1 MLKVKSV
8 DKNSIA
14 EEFEIK
20 PGDCLVKIDGKE
32 VEDILDYLFL
42 EGEDRFLLEFK
53 RGEDVF
59 ECEVERDLDEEMGLN
74 FEDNLEIKQ
83 CHNNCKFCFVKQMPK
98 GLRESLYVK
107 DDDYRLSFISGSY
120 ITMTNLS
127 DADMERIIRM
137 RLSPI
142 YVSVHST
149 TPENRA
155 DLLCNRFAGDV
166 LDKLTKLCQNG
177 IEVHT
182 QVVLC
187 KGINDGKILEKTLQ
201 DLHALYPACKS
212 LAIVPVGLTK
222 YRDGLPN
229 LSPFDEQSANEI
241 IDLVESY
248 SNGFLKVYGEPFV
261 YLSDE
266 FYCITKREFPKYE
279 HYGEFDQIENGVGMV
294 RKLIDE
300 FNEAKTVAK
309 KFSKKKTAL
318 ITGKMFYPYLVDMLK
333 SVGCNHTVLGVENEF
348 FGSTVSVAGLLTGQ
362 DIIKNVKKGEY
373 QRIILPINVL
383 KEFGDVFLDGITL
396 KEFSK
401 EVKANVVVCK
411 NDGFELYN
419 LL

>member
-1 MLKVKSV
+1 M
-8 DKNSIA
+8 
-14 EEFEIK
+14 
-20 PGDCLVKIDGKE
+20 
-32 VEDILDYLFL
+32 
-42 EGEDRFLLEFK
+42 
-53 RGEDVF
+53 
-59 ECEVERDLDEEMGLN
+59 
-74 FEDNLEIKQ
+74 
-83 CHNNCKFCFVKQMPK
+83 
-98 GLRESLYVK
+98 
-107 DDDYRLSFISGSY
+107 
-120 ITMTNLS
+120 
-127 DADMERIIRM
+127 
-137 RLSPI
+137 
-142 YVSVHST
+142 
-149 TPENRA
+149 
-155 DLLCNRFAGDV
+155 
-166 LDKLTKLCQNG
+166 
-177 IEVHT
+177 
-182 QVVLC
+182 C

-229 LSPFDEQSANEI
+229 LSPFDEQSANEV

-248 SNGFLKVYGEPFV
+248 SNGFMKVYGEPFV

-401 EVKANVVVCK
+401 EVKANVVICK

>member
-14 EEFEIK
+14 EEFHIK
-20 PGDCLVKIDGKE
+20 SGDYLVKIDGKE

-53 RGEDVF
+53 RGEDFF
-59 ECEVERDLDEEMGLN
+59 ECEVERDLDEDMGLN

-83 CHNNCKFCFVKQMPK
+83 CHNNCKFCFVKQMPE

-127 DADMERIIRM
+127 DADMDRIIRM

-149 TPENRA
+149 TPTNRV

-222 YRDGLPN
+222 YRDNLPQ
-229 LSPFDEQSANEI
+229 LTPFDEQSANEV

-248 SNGFLKVYGEPFV
+248 SNGFIKAFGEPFV

-266 FYCITKREFPKYE
+266 FYCITKREFPKFE
-279 HYGEFDQIENGVGMV
+279 HYGEFEQIENGVGMV

-300 FNEAKTVAK
+300 FNEAKRENK

-318 ITGKMFYPYLVDMLK
+318 ITGKMFYPYLVDMLN
-333 SVGCNHTVLGVENEF
+333 SVGCKHTVLGVENDF
-348 FGSTVSVAGLLTGQ
+348 FGKTVSVAGLLTGQ
-362 DIIKNVKKGEY
+362 DIIKNIKKGEFK
-373 QRIILPINVL
+373 RIILPINVL

-401 EVKANVVVCK
+401 EVKADVVVCK
-411 NDGFELYN
+411 NDGFELYK